1 MPVSTLIVGGNGML
15 GRSINALLS
24 RNPFAQPVTLDL
36 PALDIT
42 SGTSVA
48 SAFREHAPK
57 LVFHCAAMT
66 DVDGCER
73 GPARAQEVNGEGTRL
88 IAEACKTAGALLV
101 YFSTDFVFDGRENR
115 PYTEEDAP
123 NPLSVY
129 GATKLEGERHAQAC
143 PDHLIIRTAWLF
155 GAGRENFIT
164 KIIARAKTGGK
175 FTVVDD
181 QFGSPTYTTDLAG
194 GAMALVEKN
203 ARGIFHLTNR
213 GSCSR
218 HEFARLIVAKAG
230 LSAEVSPAKTV
241 PAPGIAVRPVHG
253 VLSLEKYESLTGLP
267 LRPWQEAAGDFI
279 SRHLKAGGAG
289 A

>member
-1 MPVSTLIVGGNGML
+1 ML
-15 GRSINALLS
+15 GRSLSALLS
-24 RNPFAQPVTLDL
+24 RNPFAKPVTLDL
-36 PALDIT
+36 PGLDIT
-42 SGTSVA
+42 SEASVA
-48 SAFREHAPK
+48 AAFREHEPR

-73 GPARAQEVNGEGTRL
+73 EPGKAHAVNGEGTRL
-88 IAEACKTAGALLV
+88 IAEACSKSGALLV
-101 YFSTDFVFDGRENR
+101 YFSTDFVFDGKNNS

-129 GATKLEGERHAQAC
+129 GATKLEGEKHALAC
-143 PDHLIIRTAWLF
+143 PEHLIIRTAWLF

-164 KIIARAKTGGK
+164 KIIERAKAGGK
-175 FTVVDD
+175 ITVVDD

-194 GAMALVEKN
+194 GAMALVEKS

-213 GSCSR
+213 GGCSR
-218 HEFARLIVAKAG
+218 HEFARLTVDQAG
-230 LSAEVSPAKTV
+230 FSAEVVPVKTS

-253 VLSLEKYESLTGLP
+253 ILSMEKYEALTGLP

-279 SRHLKAGGAG
+279 GRYMKAAG
-289 A
+289 TAP